1 MSCRDTQNDRL
12 LAHLKKHHFI
22 TRLEATKAP
31 LFIMNLWQ
39 RIAEIEEEIGY
50 KLDRRKHTTKTGKR
64 VLQYWW
70 RSSAQARK
78 AA

>member
-1 MSCRDTQNDRL
+1 MNCRTQNQRL
-12 LAHLKKHHFI
+12 IAHLKKHHFI

-31 LFIMNLWQ
+31 LFIMNLWS

-50 KLDRRKHTTKTGKR
+50 RLDRRKAETKSGKK

-70 RSSAQARK
+70 REPRQQKR